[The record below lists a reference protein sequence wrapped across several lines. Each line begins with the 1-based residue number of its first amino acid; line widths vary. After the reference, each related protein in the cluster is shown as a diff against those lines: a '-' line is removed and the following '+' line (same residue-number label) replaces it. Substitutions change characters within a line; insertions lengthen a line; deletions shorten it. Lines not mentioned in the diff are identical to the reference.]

1 MDKRKAETN
10 QPWPSGSEAGKDGGT
25 FKREGPTP
33 GNPDT
38 GTNVPEMNEKAR
50 ESVITNVTPDQQTD

>member
-1 MDKRKAETN
+1 MHKSDTSRQE
-10 QPWPSGSEAGKDGGT
+10 QWPSGSEAGKRGGT
-25 FKREGPTP
+25 FKREGPQP
-33 GNPDT
+33 GDQDT